1 MSTIKCIL
9 KHGKLRLDDKIYRP
23 GDTVTVPENL
33 YENFKDALQIVAETI
48 EVKDKVEA
56 IVESNKQAIDSNE
69 PDELVAVVKVNTNA
83 PIVKPSVKPSVKP
96 AIKPAKK

>member
-33 YENFKDALQIVAETI
+33 YENFKDALQIVV

-56 IVESNKQAIDSNE
+56 VVESNKQVIDSNE
-69 PDELVAVVKVNTNA
+69 ADELVAAVKVRA
-83 PIVKPSVKPSVKP
+83 PIVKSAVKPVK
-96 AIKPAKK
+96 K